1 MDLCAFCAFLWHDFF
16 PGQKEVQPMNKARIF
31 SFIFVFVTAAVAASA
46 QEWTQWRGP
55 GRDGSV
61 TSKNV
66 PAAWPES
73 LQQTWRVEIGEGYSS
88 PVVSGGRAFVHGRRD
103 PEEIVASINLT
114 DGKVLW
120 EQKYQA
126 TFKKNQYA
134 VEMAKGPNATP
145 LVAGNRLFTLG
156 VTGVLNAWDTAT
168 GKLLWSK
175 DFSNAIDTSKLFCG
189 TAASPLLVNGRLV
202 VQVGSDI
209 HGGQILALNPATGAI
224 EWEWTGLGP
233 GYASPVMIEVGG
245 SQQIV
250 TMTEGSIVG
259 LDGKTGK
266 ELWSVPFPDEWH
278 ENIAT
283 PLWTGSHLIVSGTR
297 QGTHAYTLTKNT
309 EKWQA
314 TEAWK
319 NPAIAMYMS
328 SPVFG
333 DGLIYGHSSKKKGQF
348 FAIDAKTGA
357 VRWTTEG
364 REGEHASLL
373 LTPQHVVFLT
383 NGADLIVAKRGTPAF
398 TIERR
403 YEVAQT
409 STFAMPVLLGA
420 NILVRDATG
429 LMLLTAGK

>member
-1 MDLCAFCAFLWHDFF
+1 
-16 PGQKEVQPMNKARIF
+16 MNKLGLI
-31 SFIFVFVTAAVAASA
+31 IVFLTATVTATA

-55 GRDGSV
+55 ARDGVV
-61 TSKNV
+61 TGKNA

-73 LQQTWRVEIGEGYSS
+73 LKRTWRVEIGEGYSS

-103 PEEIVASINLT
+103 PEEIVASINLA
-114 DGKVLW
+114 DGKVVW

-126 TFKKNQYA
+126 EFKKNQYA
-134 VEMAKGPNATP
+134 VSMAKGPNATP

-156 VTGVLNAWDTAT
+156 VTGMLNAWDTAT
-168 GKLLWSK
+168 GKNLWSK

-189 TAASPLLVNGRLV
+189 TAASPLLVNGRVV

-209 HGGQILALNPATGAI
+209 HGGQVLALNPATGAT
-224 EWEWTGLGP
+224 EWEWKGLGP
-233 GYASPVMIEVGG
+233 GYASPVMIDAGG

-259 LDGKTGK
+259 LDGKTGT
-266 ELWSVPFPDEWH
+266 ELWSVAFPDEWH
-278 ENIAT
+278 ENITT
-283 PLWTGSHLIVSGTR
+283 PLWTGTHLIVSGTR
-297 QGTHAYTLTKNT
+297 QGTHAYTLAQNAG
-309 EKWQA
+309 KWQA

-319 NPAIAMYMS
+319 NLEIAMYMS

-333 DGLIYGHSSKKKGQF
+333 DGLIYGHSSKRKGQF
-348 FAIDAKTGA
+348 FAIDAKTGV

-373 LTPQHVVFLT
+373 LTTQHVVFLT

-398 TIERR
+398 TVERR
-403 YEVAQT
+403 YEVAEA
-409 STFAMPVLLGA
+409 STFAMPVLLGS
-420 NILVRDATG
+420 NILVRDATS

>member
-1 MDLCAFCAFLWHDFF
+1 MISYLT
-16 PGQKEVQPMNKARIF
+16 KEVKPMYKLRPIS
-31 SFIFVFVTAAVAASA
+31 SFIFVFLTATVTATA

-55 GRDGSV
+55 GRDGLV
-61 TSKNV
+61 TSKYV
-66 PAAWPES
+66 PAVWPQS
-73 LQQTWRVEIGEGYSS
+73 LQRAWRVEIGEGYSS
-88 PVVSGGRAFVHGRRD
+88 PVVAGGRAFVHGRRD
-103 PEEIVASINLT
+103 PEEIVASINLA
-114 DGKVLW
+114 DGKVVW

-126 TFKKNQYA
+126 EFKKNQYA
-134 VEMAKGPNATP
+134 VSMAKGPNATP

-156 VTGVLNAWDTAT
+156 VTGMLNAWDTVT

-175 DFSNAIDTSKLFCG
+175 DFSSAIDTSKLFCG
-189 TAASPLLVNGRLV
+189 TAASPLLVNGRVV

-209 HGGQILALNPATGAI
+209 HGGQVLALNPATGAT
-224 EWEWTGLGP
+224 EWEWKGLGP
-233 GYASPVMIEVGG
+233 GYASPVMIEAGG

-266 ELWSVPFPDEWH
+266 ELWSVAFPDEWH
-278 ENIAT
+278 ENITT
-283 PLWTGSHLIVSGTR
+283 PLWTGTHLIVSGTR
-297 QGTHAYTLTKNT
+297 QGTHAYTLAQNAG
-309 EKWQA
+309 KWQA

-319 NPAIAMYMS
+319 NPEIAMYMS

-333 DGLIYGHSSKKKGQF
+333 DGLIYGHSSKRKGQF

-383 NGADLIVAKRGTPAF
+383 NDADLIVAKRGTPAF

-403 YEVAQT
+403 YEVAEA
-409 STFAMPVLLGA
+409 STFAMPVLLGS
-420 NILVRDATG
+420 NILVRDATS